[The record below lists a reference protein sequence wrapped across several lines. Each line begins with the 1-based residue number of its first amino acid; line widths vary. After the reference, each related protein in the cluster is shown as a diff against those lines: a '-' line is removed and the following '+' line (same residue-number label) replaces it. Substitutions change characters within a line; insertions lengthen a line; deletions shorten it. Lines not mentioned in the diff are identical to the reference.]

1 MAEEQENMCLPSVIF
16 ILFSLIQIF
25 IDIANGFLSD
35 GFMKI
40 IVTYVMMILL
50 NILCKQNL
58 EVVAW
63 IIVFIP
69 FIFMSVIIS
78 LLGKLFKTS
87 TDNNSMPYTLYQD
100 SAYSPPAD
108 YTGTN
113 PPPPPPQSSS
123 MFPTPTVTSNMYYP
137 NMYPYSQPPQ
147 QQPYPPQQPQQPQQQ
162 PYNPQQQPYPPQQ
175 PQQPQQPPP
184 PPQQSQNP
192 PQQPSYQIYP
202 YQPIP

>member
-1 MAEEQENMCLPSVIF
+1 MADTDQPENICLPSVIF

-50 NILCKQNL
+50 NVLCKQNM

-78 LLGKLFKTS
+78 LLGKLFKSS
-87 TDNNSMPYTLYQD
+87 TDTNSMPYTMYQD
-100 SAYSPPAD
+100 SAYSPPAN
-108 YTGTN
+108 YTGNN
-113 PPPPPPQSSS
+113 PPP
-123 MFPTPTVTSNMYYP
+123 
-137 NMYPYSQPPQ
+137 
-147 QQPYPPQQPQQPQQQ
+147 
-162 PYNPQQQPYPPQQ
+162 
-175 PQQPQQPPP
+175 PPP
-184 PPQQSQNP
+184 PPQQSPSMFPTP
-192 PQQPSYQIYP
+192 PVNSSMYYPSVYVYHPTQPTQPPPSGPPPSSSGSQPPPPPPPSSSGPPPPPSGSQQPSYQIYP
-202 YQPIP
+202 YQPIR